1 MQTILASG
9 RYLASTGESFLIS
22 QDVED
27 NQLVSGKEC
36 KLKFYPDPRYVQ
48 ATDFVQLNIRQDQ
61 QACGAIT
68 IPKRLYRPL
77 DIFNI
82 AYEFDVMIKA
92 FMLNRSGNYE
102 FEFSFRDRY
111 GKEIRK
117 VALPSICL
125 SNEMNCWAN
134 NWIPHGLVI

>member
-22 QDVED
+22 QDVRD
-27 NQLVSGKEC
+27 NQLVSGKDC

-48 ATDFVQLNIRQDQ
+48 VTDLVHLNICQNGLS
-61 QACGAIT
+61 CGAIT
-68 IPKRLYRPL
+68 IPKRSYQPL

-82 AYEFDVMIKA
+82 AYEFEVNIKS
-92 FMLNRSGNYE
+92 FMVNRSGQYE
-102 FEFSFRDRY
+102 FAFSFRDRN

-117 VALPSICL
+117 VALPSICF
-125 SNEMNCWAN
+125 SHEMNYWAN
-134 NWIPHGLVI
+134 NWFPHGLVI